1 MKKKLY
7 PSIIHILNNI
17 RENTTIKNYTPK
29 HQKKPNEQ
37 KFDIRI
43 GRVLFNTHHSAV
55 AVQIIATTGNSGITK
70 FGVLGTIHFASNN
83 SC

>member
-17 RENTTIKNYTPK
+17 WENTTIKNYTPQ

-37 KFDIRI
+37 KFNIRI
-43 GRVLFNTHHSAV
+43 GRVLFNTHHSAI
-55 AVQIIATTGNSGITK
+55 AVQIIAAAGNSRITG
-70 FGVLGTIHFASNN
+70 FGVFGTVHFASNN